1 MFKNI
6 HPIASIFNIFHPG
19 YPRIIRVIDFTIAIY
34 LKLFFTFL
42 PLTLIE
48 NEQLLEV
55 VNTRP
60 VSKRDFKGVNDL
72 DLRIKE
78 VNKIF
83 MINLDT

>member
-1 MFKNI
+1 
-6 HPIASIFNIFHPG
+6 
-19 YPRIIRVIDFTIAIY
+19 